1 MKKSVFMLL
10 VLGTLTFG
18 LSLALHAED
27 LPETPYDESQAVA
40 GEHAPPFLTQVLQDS
55 VQRTQ
60 PIQESASPLLLGS
73 PTRQSEIR
81 FEKRESSEQPNFVT
95 PTICAVPLRC

>member
-1 MKKSVFMLL
+1 MIL
-10 VLGTLTFG
+10 VLVTLTFG

-60 PIQESASPLLLGS
+60 PTQESTSLLLLGS
-73 PTRQSEIR
+73 PTRHDEIR
-81 FEKRESSEQPNFVT
+81 IEKRDRSEQPNFVT
-95 PTICAVPLRC
+95 PTFCAAPLRC

>member
-1 MKKSVFMLL
+1 MLL

-27 LPETPYDESQAVA
+27 LPETPYDESQGVA

-60 PIQESASPLLLGS
+60 PTQKSAPLPILGS
-73 PTRQSEIR
+73 PTRHGEIR
-81 FEKRESSEQPNFVT
+81 FEKRERSEQPDFVT

>member
-1 MKKSVFMLL
+1 MLL

-27 LPETPYDESQAVA
+27 LPETPYDESQGVA
-40 GEHAPPFLTQVLQDS
+40 GEHAPPFLTQVLQKS

-60 PIQESASPLLLGS
+60 PTRKSASPRLLGY
-73 PTRQSEIR
+73 PTSRGEFRVENRDQ
-81 FEKRESSEQPNFVT
+81 SEQPDLVT
-95 PTICAVPLRC
+95 HTIRAVPLRC